1 LLCGALDWESDEGD
15 EGLDSESDASDASEL
30 GSETTGRADL
40 SSVTLPTPTTE
51 ELELFGDSVR
61 FGQNE

>member
-1 LLCGALDWESDEGD
+1 
-15 EGLDSESDASDASEL
+15 
-30 GSETTGRADL
+30 
-40 SSVTLPTPTTE
+40 VTLPTPTTE